1 MILLKD
7 LLYEMSSPNLLIP
20 RKVEDRMEKYIQ
32 SKIKEYI
39 KNNNVGDF
47 DISGLGLTELPAS
60 LKDLK
65 IGGSFDCSNN
75 KLKFLTNAPTS
86 VKTDFNCTYNLLNTL
101 AGLTGAPSS
110 VGGTFFCMR
119 TNLKSLVGAP
129 TSVKNFYCCYNKLTS
144 LDGLIRDDGV
154 RMSVVGNFHCYDNS
168 VKFTE
173 KQVRA
178 VCDVKGDIYTY

>member
-20 RKVEDRMEKYIQ
+20 RKLEGRMEKYIQ

-47 DISGLGLTELPAS
+47 DISGLGLTKLPTS

-65 IGGSFDCSNN
+65 IVGYFYCSYNSLTSLEGAPTRVVGDFYCSNN
-75 KLKFLTNAPTS
+75 ILT
-86 VKTDFNCTYNLLNTL
+86 
-101 AGLTGAPSS
+101 
-110 VGGTFFCMR
+110 
-119 TNLKSLVGAP
+119 SLEGAP
-129 TSVKNFYCCYNKLTS
+129 TSVKNFYCSYNKLES

-154 RMSVVGNFHCYDNS
+154 RLSVGGGFWCNNNK
-168 VKFTE
+168 VKFTK

-178 VCDVKGDIYTY
+178 VCDVKGKIHV

>member
-20 RKVEDRMEKYIQ
+20 RKLEGRMEKYIQ

-47 DISGLGLTELPAS
+47 DISGLGLTKLPTS

-65 IGGSFDCSNN
+65 IGGTFDCSNN
-75 KLKFLTNAPTS
+75 KLKFLTNSP
-86 VKTDFNCTYNLLNTL
+86 VVVGLDFNCNNNLLEDTLAGAPTRVVGDFYCSYNLLDT
-101 AGLTGAPSS
+101 
-110 VGGTFFCMR
+110 
-119 TNLKSLVGAP
+119 LVGAP
-129 TSVKNFYCCYNKLTS
+129 VTVGGSFYCSRNSLTS

-154 RMSVVGNFHCYDNS
+154 RMSVGRDFYCYDNRGL
-168 VKFTE
+168 KFTKE
-173 KQVRA
+173 QVRT
-178 VCDVKGDIYTY
+178 VCDVTRKIFV

>member
-1 MILLKD
+1 MIKLKD

-20 RKVEDRMEKYIQ
+20 RRVEGRMEKYIQ

-47 DISGLGLTELPAS
+47 DISGLGLTKLPTS

-65 IGGSFDCSNN
+65 IGGTFDCSNNSLKFLTNSPVVVGLDFNCNNNLLEDTLAGAPTSVGGSFDCSNN
-75 KLKFLTNAPTS
+75 KLTS
-86 VKTDFNCTYNLLNTL
+86 LE
-101 AGLTGAPSS
+101 
-110 VGGTFFCMR
+110 
-119 TNLKSLVGAP
+119 GAP
-129 TSVKNFYCCYNKLTS
+129 TCVKNFYCSRNSLTS

-154 RMSVVGNFHCYDNS
+154 RLSVGGGFWCNNNK
-168 VKFTE
+168 VKFTK

-178 VCDVKGDIYTY
+178 VCDVKGKIHV

>member
-20 RKVEDRMEKYIQ
+20 RKLEGRMEKYIQ

-47 DISGLGLTELPAS
+47 SISGLGLTKLPTS

-65 IGGSFDCSNN
+65 IGGTFDCSNN
-75 KLKFLTNAPTS
+75 KLKFLTNSP
-86 VKTDFNCTYNLLNTL
+86 VVVGLDFNCNNNLLEDTL
-101 AGLTGAPSS
+101 AGAPTRVVGDFYCSNNILT
-110 VGGTFFCMR
+110 
-119 TNLKSLVGAP
+119 SLEGAP
-129 TSVKNFYCCYNKLTS
+129 TSVKNFYCSYNKLES

-154 RMSVVGNFHCYDNS
+154 RLSVGGGFWCNNNK
-168 VKFTE
+168 VKFTK

-178 VCDVKGDIYTY
+178 VCDVKGKIHV

>member
-20 RKVEDRMEKYIQ
+20 RKLEGRMEKYIQ

-47 DISGLGLTELPAS
+47 DISGLGLTKLPTS

-65 IGGSFDCSNN
+65 IGGTFDCSNNSLKFLTNSPVVVGLDFNCNNNLLEDTLAGAPTSVGGSFDCSNN
-75 KLKFLTNAPTS
+75 KLTS
-86 VKTDFNCTYNLLNTL
+86 LE
-101 AGLTGAPSS
+101 
-110 VGGTFFCMR
+110 
-119 TNLKSLVGAP
+119 GAP
-129 TSVKNFYCCYNKLTS
+129 TRVKNFYCSYNKLES

-154 RMSVVGNFHCYDNS
+154 RLSVGLDFWCYNRGL
-168 VKFTE
+168 KFTK

-178 VCDVKGDIYTY
+178 VCDVKGKIFV

>member
-20 RKVEDRMEKYIQ
+20 RKLEGRMEKYIQ

-47 DISGLGLTELPAS
+47 SISGLGLTKLPTS

-65 IGGSFDCSNN
+65 IGGTFDCSYNDLNTLEGAPTSVGGSFDCSNN
-75 KLKFLTNAPTS
+75 KLTS
-86 VKTDFNCTYNLLNTL
+86 LE
-101 AGLTGAPSS
+101 
-110 VGGTFFCMR
+110 
-119 TNLKSLVGAP
+119 GAP
-129 TSVKNFYCCYNKLTS
+129 TRVKNFYCSYNKLES

-154 RMSVVGNFHCYDNS
+154 RLSVGGGFWCNNNK
-168 VKFTE
+168 VKFTK

-178 VCDVKGDIYTY
+178 VCDVKGKIHV

>member
-1 MILLKD
+1 MIKLKD

-20 RKVEDRMEKYIQ
+20 RRVEGRMEKYIQ

-47 DISGLGLTELPAS
+47 SISGLGLTELPAS
-60 LKDLK
+60 LKQLE

-75 KLKFLTNAPTS
+75 RLKFLTNAPTS
-86 VKTDFNCTYNLLNTL
+86 VGLDFNCSDNLLNTL

-129 TSVKNFYCCYNKLTS
+129 TSVKNFYCSYNKLES

-154 RMSVVGNFHCYDNS
+154 RLSVGGGFWCNNNK
-168 VKFTE
+168 VKFTK

-178 VCDVKGDIYTY
+178 VCDVKGKIFV